1 MTVKGAKDI
10 ISKIEKDDIE
20 VYVDL
25 SKIEK
30 AGTYEQPL
38 IVEGKNKLA
47 TYVLKNGSIKVTATG
62 SVADE

>member
-1 MTVKGAKDI
+1 M
-10 ISKIEKDDIE
+10 
-20 VYVDL
+20 YVDL

-47 TYVLKNGSIKVTATG
+47 TYVLKNGSVKVTATG